1 VGARPVS
8 GRALL
13 VDRDGTINEERH
25 YVVDPDEIAVIR
37 GSGAALARAR
47 DELGL
52 RIVVVTNQ
60 AEIGRGHLTL
70 AGLDRIHERL
80 RALLAADG
88 ASIDAIEFCPHR
100 PEDGCDCRKPRT
112 GMVVRAA
119 GRLGF
124 EPGASFVVGDHAKD
138 MAMGRALGATTILVR
153 TGHGAEQEQAAA
165 PFADHVADD
174 LAGAVTIIATLVSQ
188 EG

>member
-1 VGARPVS
+1 VS

-25 YVVDPDEIAVIR
+25 YVLDPEEIAVIR

-60 AEIGRGHLTL
+60 AEVGRGHLTVEE
-70 AGLDRIHERL
+70 LDRIHERL

-88 ASIDAIEFCPHR
+88 VSIDAIEFCPHR
-100 PEDGCDCRKPRT
+100 PPDG
-112 GMVVRAA
+112 
-119 GRLGF
+119 
-124 EPGASFVVGDHAKD
+124 
-138 MAMGRALGATTILVR
+138 
-153 TGHGAEQEQAAA
+153 
-165 PFADHVADD
+165 ADRSEEHTSE
-174 LAGAVTIIATLVSQ
+174 LQSPS
-188 EG
+188 